1 MTPSITIR
9 TKVTLL
15 AILNAGLLIAA
26 LVWFA
31 RTQLTQDLG
40 SLLIGESRG
49 RITAVA
55 VQLGRELPTTP
66 INERNQLLAR
76 YAAAHGVSFYLFH
89 NNGTQVAGAAVS
101 LPEPVMAH
109 LRDVRAKTPMAE
121 RLGGLSGPEQIRATS
136 PPGLNRP
143 ELDRLMLVVEEA
155 PFFARTDRGAWLAF
169 RMPLRSPEEPGFQPG
184 LLLMAAP
191 NFFGTPFFFNLRP
204 WIAMSGL
211 VLAIAVV
218 CWLPLVRGVTKSITM
233 LVAETAMI
241 AKGKF
246 NTKVDIRRS
255 DELGQLGNSFNR
267 MAAQLDGYV
276 HGQKRFLRDTAHE
289 IRSPLARMQ
298 AAMGNISEIPV
309 SPEAGE
315 YLEALREEIDLMSS
329 LTGELL
335 TFARE
340 ESTRGKIKL
349 AGVNLLE
356 TAHRVVSTENPER
369 SADIRLNI
377 APEIHV
383 IAHPES
389 LFRAVS
395 NLVRNA
401 IRYAAHAGPVTVSAT
416 QEGDSVILI
425 VSDRGPGIPDA
436 ALELV
441 FTPFYRLDDSRQ
453 RSNGGNGLG
462 MSIVRTCIETCE
474 GTVYCRNGNPGLQA
488 IVTLQVATG
497 EGSLRG

>member
-1 MTPSITIR
+1 MMPSTTIR

-15 AILNAGLLIAA
+15 AILNAVLLIAA

-55 VQLGRELPTTP
+55 VQLGRDLPVTP
-66 INERNQLLAR
+66 MKERNQLLAR

-89 NNGTQVAGAAVS
+89 NNGTQVAGPAVS
-101 LPEPVMAH
+101 PPEPVMAH
-109 LRDVRAKTPMAE
+109 LREARAKTPMAE
-121 RLGGLSGPEQIRATS
+121 RLGSLSRPEQLRAMA
-136 PPGLNRP
+136 PPLNRP
-143 ELDRLMLVVEEA
+143 ELDRLLLVVEEA
-155 PFFARTDRGAWLAF
+155 PFFARTDRGTWLAF

-191 NFFGTPFFFNLRP
+191 SFFGTPFFFNLKP

-218 CWLPLVRGVTKSITM
+218 CWLPLVRGVTKSITT

-309 SPEAGE
+309 SPEAEE

-340 ESTRGKIKL
+340 EGTRGKIKL

-356 TAHRVVSTENPER
+356 TAHRVVSTENPEG
-369 SADIRLNI
+369 SADIRVNI
-377 APEIHV
+377 APEIQV
-383 IAHPES
+383 VAHPES

-395 NLVRNA
+395 NSVRNA
-401 IRYAAHAGPVTVSAT
+401 IRYAAHAGPVTVSASR
-416 QEGDSVILI
+416 EGDSVILM
-425 VSDRGPGIPDA
+425 VSDQGPGIPDA

-453 RSNGGNGLG
+453 RANGGNGLG

-474 GTVYCRNGNPGLQA
+474 GTVYCRNGNPGLQVV
-488 IVTLQVATG
+488 VTLQATTDKAV
-497 EGSLRG
+497 